1 MNKSKNVLMCILLY
15 PFMAFALDSVQG
27 RATLWNDLTDVN
39 VLMSVLIALIS
50 ANVAGVAS
58 TASKLKN
65 PKRPVHNLWFAIFAD
80 QMGAGFAGLLMFAVT
95 EHFDLGSFEEVA
107 LIMAAGYAGSA
118 LTESL
123 KKPFIN
129 GLAGVLQRLFGG
141 SLTADDKS
149 TGEGA

>member
-1 MNKSKNVLMCILLY
+1 MNKWKNVLMCLLFY
-15 PFMAFALDSVQG
+15 PVMAFALEGVQG

-50 ANVAGVAS
+50 ANVAGIAS

-65 PKRPVHNLWFAIFAD
+65 PRQPVRHLWFTIFAD

-129 GLAGVLQRLFGG
+129 GLAGVLRRLFGV
-141 SLTADDKS
+141 SVVVDDK
-149 TGEGA
+149 GEGV